1 MKKQERI
8 AREARE
14 RLVEAGGQAAQDLG
28 FGRIMGR
35 IVVYLYLADGERS
48 LDEIEHDLALS
59 KAAVSGAARQLETLG
74 LLRRVGRPGDRKVYY
89 RTADNLG
96 EVFQEGLVALMR
108 RKVSGFSAEL
118 EQTET
123 LLRQEANGKEGD
135 VAFLKGRVRR
145 ARQLSNRV
153 ERLLNSRVLRYL
165 AR

>member
-1 MKKQERI
+1 MKKEGKLQQSPRD
-8 AREARE
+8 
-14 RLVEAGGQAAQDLG
+14 RLMEAGGQAAHDLG

-35 IVVYLYLADGERS
+35 IVVYLYLTDGERS
-48 LDEIEHDLALS
+48 LDEIEADLALS

-74 LLRRVGRPGDRKVYY
+74 LLRRIGRPGDRKVYY

-96 EVFQEGLVALMR
+96 EVFRDGLVVLMR
-108 RKVSGFSAEL
+108 RKISTFSSEL
-118 EQTET
+118 EQAET
-123 LLRQEANGKEGD
+123 MLGESGD
-135 VAFLKGRVRR
+135 GDGVDTAFLKGRIKR

>member
-1 MKKQERI
+1 MKKQEQV
-8 AREARE
+8 AREARD
-14 RLVEAGGQAAQDLG
+14 RLVEVGGQAAQDLG

-35 IVVYLYLADGERS
+35 IVIYLYLADGERS

-96 EVFQEGLVALMR
+96 EVFRDGLTTLMR
-108 RKVSGFSAEL
+108 RKVTTFSSEL
-118 EQTET
+118 EQTEA
-123 LLRQEANGKEGD
+123 LLRQADNGKEDD
-135 VAFLKGRVRR
+135 VTFLRSRVRR

-153 ERLLNSRVLRYL
+153 ERLLNSRVLRFL